1 MSKVKKQSYYKN
13 NIRKIFLLYA
23 IIPVLLITFLCL
35 FMYWG
40 TWNYSFKKSNKKDNL
55 NLSKDIENT
64 IREYMEKAEEL
75 ANMDDILNCNDNVNK
90 RVQIFEGIYEIS
102 NRLDRKAYLYVYDKE
117 LNPVISS
124 QMNVPFYLDGN
135 YNSNWGIFRLMN
147 KRPNQTV
154 LKIVTDESK
163 NTQVLLIGK
172 AIKSGDDILGFI
184 VFTLDSKEFQVNI
197 ASMDSQTIITDEYGW
212 IYVTNNYSFLDTLS
226 RFTLWN
232 LDKSSYIENAYGRY
246 FITENSI
253 LDNRIR
259 IFSLSSLST
268 QLAVF
273 QFIIFILVVVFTMMI
288 IAVFVSSKKMA
299 IKKTKDIYV
308 IIDAF
313 EKVKSGNLNTYV
325 NITDNDEF
333 KIIAE
338 SYNLMLDSLKEQ
350 IATNK
355 EMARLVASSQG
366 KQLESQFNPHFL
378 YNTLENIRYMCI
390 LDPKS
395 ASNMIFNL
403 STLLRYSISNNREE
417 VTVKED
423 ILHTENYMSILKYR
437 FNQRFTYNINITKEV
452 EGCIIPKLIIQ
463 PMIENSIKYG
473 FEGKE
478 NLHVDIL
485 GFIEDNNL
493 ILICKDDGVG
503 MSSEVLE
510 ETRNVLSQH
519 RNKSNHSDLYNIH
532 RRVVLKFGEGYGIQ
546 IESKLQVGTILK
558 VVLPVNYEEC
568 KGGESS

>member
-1 MSKVKKQSYYKN
+1 MRKVKKQSYYKN

-35 FMYWG
+35 LMYWG
-40 TWNYSFKKSNKKDNL
+40 TWNYSFKQSNKKDNV
-55 NLSKDIENT
+55 NLSGDIENT

-75 ANMDDILNCNDNVNK
+75 ASMDDILNSNDNVK
-90 RVQIFEGIYEIS
+90 ARVKIFEGIYEIS
-102 NRLDRKAYLYVYDKE
+102 NRLERKAYLYVYDMK

-124 QMNVPFYLDGN
+124 QINVPYYLDGS

-147 KRPNQTV
+147 KQPNQTV
-154 LKIVTDESK
+154 LKIVTDETK
-163 NTQVLLIGK
+163 DTQVLLIGR

-184 VFTLDSKEFQVNI
+184 VFTLDSKEFQINI

-212 IYVTNNYSFLDTLS
+212 IYVANNYSFLDTLN
-226 RFTLWN
+226 RFTLCN
-232 LDKSSYIENAYGRY
+232 LNKSGYIENANGRY
-246 FITENSI
+246 YFTANSI
-253 LDNRIR
+253 LNNRIR
-259 IFSLSSLST
+259 IFTLSSLST
-268 QLAVF
+268 QLAVL
-273 QFIIFILVVVFTMMI
+273 QFIVIILVVVFAMMI

-313 EKVKSGNLNTYV
+313 ENVKSGNLNTYV
-325 NITDNDEF
+325 NIAGNDEF

-355 EMARLVASSQG
+355 EMARLVAISQG

-395 ASNMIFNL
+395 ASNMIYNL
-403 STLLRYSISNNREE
+403 STLLRYSINNSNEE

-423 ILHTENYMSILKYR
+423 ILYTENYMSILKYR
-437 FNQRFTYNINITKEV
+437 FNERFTYTINIAKEV
-452 EGCIIPKLIIQ
+452 EECIIPKLIIQ

-473 FEGKE
+473 FEGRE
-478 NLHVDIL
+478 SLHAEIL
-485 GFIEDNNL
+485 GFIEDDNL
-493 ILICKDDGVG
+493 VLICKDNGIG
-503 MSSEVLE
+503 MTYDVLD
-510 ETRNVLSQH
+510 ETRHILTQH
-519 RNKSNHSDLYNIH
+519 RNKSTHSGLYNIH

-546 IESKLQVGTILK
+546 IESKYQVGTILK
-558 VVLPVNYEEC
+558 VILPVSYGES
-568 KGGESS
+568 KGESS

>member
-1 MSKVKKQSYYKN
+1 MRKVKKQSYYKN

-35 FMYWG
+35 LMYLG
-40 TWNYSFKKSNKKDNL
+40 TWNYSFKQSNKKDNV
-55 NLSKDIENT
+55 NLSRDIENT
-64 IREYMEKAEEL
+64 IHEYMEKAEEL
-75 ANMDDILNCNDNVNK
+75 ASMDYILSTNENVK
-90 RVQIFEGIYEIS
+90 VRVQIFEEIYEIS

-124 QMNVPFYLDGN
+124 QINVPYYLDGN

-147 KRPNQTV
+147 KQPDQTV
-154 LKIVTDESK
+154 LKIVTDETK
-163 NTQVLLIGK
+163 DTQILLIGR
-172 AIKSGDDILGFI
+172 AIKSGDDILGFV
-184 VFTLDSKEFQVNI
+184 VFTLDSKEFQINI

-212 IYVTNNYSFLDTLS
+212 IYVANNYSFLDTLN
-226 RFTLWN
+226 RFKMWN
-232 LDKSSYIENAYGRY
+232 IDKSGYIENTNGRY
-246 FITENSI
+246 YFTANSI
-253 LDNRIR
+253 LNNRIR
-259 IFSLSSLST
+259 IFTLSSLSA
-268 QLAVF
+268 QLAVL
-273 QFIIFILVVVFTMMI
+273 QFIVIILVVVFAMMI

-355 EMARLVASSQG
+355 EMARLVATSQG

-395 ASNMIFNL
+395 ASNMIYNL
-403 STLLRYSISNNREE
+403 STLLRYSINNNSEE

-423 ILHTENYMSILKYR
+423 ILYTENYMSILKYR
-437 FNQRFTYNINITKEV
+437 FNERFTYSIHITKEV
-452 EGCIIPKLIIQ
+452 EECIIPKLIIQ

-473 FEGKE
+473 FEGRE
-478 NLHVDIL
+478 SLHAEIL

-493 ILICKDDGVG
+493 VLICKDNGNG
-503 MSSEVLE
+503 MTSEVLE
-510 ETRNVLSQH
+510 ETKSILTQH
-519 RNKSNHSDLYNIH
+519 RNKSNHSGLYNIH
-532 RRVVLKFGEGYGIQ
+532 RRVVLKYGEGYGIQ
-546 IESKLQVGTILK
+546 IESKHQVGTILK
-558 VVLPVNYEEC
+558 VILPANYEES
-568 KGGESS
+568 KGESL